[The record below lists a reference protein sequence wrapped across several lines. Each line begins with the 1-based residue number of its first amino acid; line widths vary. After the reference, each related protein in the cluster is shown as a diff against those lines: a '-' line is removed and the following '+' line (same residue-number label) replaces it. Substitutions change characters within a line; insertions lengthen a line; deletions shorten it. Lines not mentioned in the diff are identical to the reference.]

1 MDDKTLKERVQQLEK
16 EVQVRRHM
24 FDTNT
29 EALHAVSDANY
40 NLGKAIKKLQSKIQI
55 AKGALNAITENSH
68 STRNGLQ
75 DIAYEALEKIK

>member
-1 MDDKTLKERVQQLEK
+1 MDNETLKERVQQLEK
-16 EVQVRRHM
+16 EVQVWRHM

-55 AKGALNAITENSH
+55 AKGALLEIDDLSEM
-68 STRNGLQ
+68 RN
-75 DIAYEALEKIK
+75 DEAVPIARKALEKIK